1 MRKQH
6 HQGRATRRSRLEL
19 PAVRRCHAFTLVEL
33 LVVVAIIGT
42 LVALLLP
49 AVQAARESA
58 RRTECTNHLHQIG
71 IAMHAFHD
79 TKGSFP
85 KGGAGAKAAELS
97 WGAQLLPWIE
107 EQPLADVLHS
117 DEPYTA
123 AINLDAGST
132 LIAAFQCPSVPDV
145 QSLRASADLPSS
157 STHRYARTSY
167 GGVQGE
173 RSLRAANATN
183 NPERGTMIFTR
194 AIAIKDITDGTS
206 NTALVGEAPEGIHGI
221 WISVR
226 NLFDQ
231 SAPINTTDDADKF
244 VDFGQE
250 LSSHHPGGANVL
262 MADSSVQFASESI
275 DNQAL
280 AAMCSRAA
288 GD

>member
-1 MRKQH
+1 L
-6 HQGRATRRSRLEL
+6 GDS
-19 PAVRRCHAFTLVEL
+19 AVARCNAFTLVEL

-58 RRTECTNHLHQIG
+58 RRTACTNHLHQIG
-71 IAMHAFHD
+71 IALHAFHN
-79 TKGSFP
+79 TKGTFP

-97 WGAQLLPWIE
+97 WGSQLLPWIE
-107 EQPLADVLHS
+107 EQPLADILHS
-117 DEPYTA
+117 DEPYTSTG
-123 AINLDAGST
+123 NLDAGST
-132 LIAAFQCPSVPDV
+132 LVAAFQCPSVPEV

-173 RSLRAANATN
+173 RGLRAANATN

-221 WISVR
+221 WIGVR

-231 SAPINTTDDADKF
+231 SAPINTTDNAGSF

-250 LSSHHPGGANVL
+250 LTSHHPGGANVL
-262 MADSSVQFASESI
+262 MVDSSVQFASESI
-275 DNQAL
+275 DNLAL
-280 AAMCSRAA
+280 AAMFSRAA